1 MGVLFFFYFSVLLK
15 IRLVILSLHVLIY
28 SLFIAYKT
36 ILESSWTSLRFLEPS
51 RWAIKAQNTFS
62 ESADP
67 WKDVQHR
74 KKTSRNCWKSCCR
87 DLKNMYTAVY
97 MFYTSVIR
105 WYTGRNVHRSP
116 NPKSGSMA
124 VKIRCLKL
132 IFNPRKSKISLIYI
146 LYTVIYRNAILW
158 ICVKKCELQVNVEE
172 RLF

>member
-1 MGVLFFFYFSVLLK
+1 MFVW
-15 IRLVILSLHVLIY
+15 LHV
-28 SLFIAYKT
+28 KT

-51 RWAIKAQNTFS
+51 RWAIEAQNTFS
-62 ESADP
+62 ESANP

-146 LYTVIYRNAILW
+146 LYTVIYRNAVLW
-158 ICVKKCELQVNVEE
+158 ICVKKK
-172 RLF
+172 